1 MIEAHTYDE
10 VCAQLAVRFDKDY
23 KRQDVNLTGLI
34 FAHPQAR
41 FAEAEIVPRIG
52 NWHYRSDN
60 VTDFFC
66 AGFGNGTGPRAPKD
80 RYKVKALHRAGWWFS
95 DKAFDGFVRDIEARS
110 SWKYTG
116 GADLL
121 LTTARYKTTTKKA
134 SLDFRSA
141 IVVNLEAVM
150 KDKAV
155 RDPSDLMYRMF
166 EFAQTMNEDVKEPA
180 WELSNKL
187 GLRVMKSSFIDMFW
201 RVVSKLM
208 GKGFQQASHFA
219 VRDISPAPAKK

>member
-10 VCAQLAVRFDKDY
+10 VCSVLANRFRTAYQRK
-23 KRQDVNLTGLI
+23 DVNLTGLI
-34 FAHPQAR
+34 FANPQSR
-41 FAEAEIVPRIG
+41 FAEVEIVPQID

-66 AGFGNGTGPRAPKD
+66 AGFGNGKGPRAPKD
-80 RYKVKALHRAGWWFS
+80 RYKVKALHRANWWFS
-95 DKAFDGFVRDIEARS
+95 DKAFDGFVRDIETRC

-121 LTTARYKTTTKKA
+121 LTTVRYNTTTKKT

-166 EFAQTMNEDVKEPA
+166 EFAQTMNEDAKGPA
-180 WELSNKL
+180 WEFSNKL
-187 GLRVMKSSFIDMFW
+187 GLRIMKSSFIDMFW
-201 RVVSKLM
+201 KVVSKLM

-219 VRDISPAPAKK
+219 VRDISPAKSK